1 MDCVELHM
9 FGDSSQDVFSAAAL
23 LRAKVSSS
31 EDTRTEVAFVIGK
44 ARVAPMKAL
53 TIPKLELQAA
63 LLAAR
68 LREKVQKALTLK
80 VERTFMWTDCNSVL
94 Q

>member
-1 MDCVELHM
+1 M
-9 FGDSSQDVFSAAAL
+9 FGDSSQDVFSA
-23 LRAKVSSS
+23 
-31 EDTRTEVAFVIGK
+31 VAFLRGKVNTGIGCSTDIAFVFGQ

-68 LREKVQKALTLK
+68 LRNEAQRALFLQID
-80 VERTFMWTDCNSVL
+80 RTFM
-94 Q
+94 